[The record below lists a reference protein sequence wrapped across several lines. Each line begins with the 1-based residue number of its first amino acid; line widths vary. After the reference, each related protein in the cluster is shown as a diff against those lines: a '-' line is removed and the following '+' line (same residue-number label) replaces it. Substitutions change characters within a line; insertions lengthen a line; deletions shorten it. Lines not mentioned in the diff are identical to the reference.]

1 MQPLSGNQ
9 RPDLLT
15 ALMNMSLAL
24 RLPRKMHLC
33 RSSSNVPRLPSLLEM
48 LQSPPFC
55 SLLTRCTIPCACP
68 ATRHLNV
75 QKWTEP
81 LVFLMCWLRNVL
93 CATTAYTFSTSQLQ
107 KVLRPWSV
115 LCILTSTCASRHN
128 GVQFF
133 ISHLASWLRT
143 HRFSEPTFRPSGAT
157 NHWKNTVF
165 RDFPFRAPGS
175 SFFWDFLFFDL
186 LSSSLLFSSLT
197 LPTSAFQYLSSLT
210 SKLPSTMIFP
220 WIPLS
225 SQGKSPCKLWRPLAR
240 VQVACSNAWI
250 FAVSSMS
257 SVATRC
263 CAVNFALPP
272 SAGDGSVFSLP
283 AQQGWEGWH
292 NTK

>member
-1 MQPLSGNQ
+1 MACNFSSLIWPAGSAPIALAN
-9 RPDLLT
+9 LLFD
-15 ALMNMSLAL
+15 
-24 RLPRKMHLC
+24 
-33 RSSSNVPRLPSLLEM
+33 
-48 LQSPPFC
+48 PP
-55 SLLTRCTIPCACP
+55 
-68 ATRHLNV
+68 
-75 QKWTEP
+75 EP
-81 LVFLMCWLRNVL
+81 QIIGKTQCFV
-93 CATTAYTFSTSQLQ
+93 T
-107 KVLRPWSV
+107 
-115 LCILTSTCASRHN
+115 
-128 GVQFF
+128 
-133 ISHLASWLRT
+133 
-143 HRFSEPTFRPSGAT
+143 
-157 NHWKNTVF
+157 
-165 RDFPFRAPGS
+165 
-175 SFFWDFLFFDL
+175 FLFAHLDL
-186 LSSSLLFSSLT
+186 LSSETFSFLIFFLLLLFSSLT

-225 SQGKSPCKLWRPLAR
+225 SPGKSPCKLWHPLAR